1 MKRNLYDI
9 NIYLTYFTSNQVI
22 RFLTFN
28 IFFYLKKNLYSL
40 PISENNLKQLIIRDT
55 LQLK

>member
-28 IFFYLKKNLYSL
+28 IFLYLKKNLYSL
-40 PISENNLKQLIIRDT
+40 PISENNSKQLIIRDT

>member
-28 IFFYLKKNLYSL
+28 IFLYLKKNLYSL